1 MGVEKI
7 AIWKWLLHFGE
18 IGYAGDATR
27 MRPRGGWQRFKKRMQ
42 FGKFINTGEIGY
54 NLCLQRS
61 IPDWRRLTAAR
72 RHTDSTLFFFY
83 TILIRISVSINL
95 EWKSP
100 HIKPDW
106 IYGRQGEAPPEQWCA
121 PFFCLNFSASSCF
134 FFIMVV
140 DSTIT
145 ILLNCPVS
153 SEAQEREDLG
163 LRWGSATTGFFHTG
177 SIQCN
182 PTYM

>member
-7 AIWKWLLHFGE
+7 AIWKWLLNCGE

-27 MRPRGGWQRFKKRMQ
+27 MRPRGGWQSLDLRLMQ
-42 FGKFINTGEIGY
+42 FGKFINTCEIGYGY

-61 IPDWRRLTAAR
+61 IPDWRRRDWLQQDDIRTR
-72 RHTDSTLFFFY
+72 LWFFC

-100 HIKPDW
+100 HTKPDW

-145 ILLNCPVS
+145 ILLIN
-153 SEAQEREDLG
+153 
-163 LRWGSATTGFFHTG
+163 
-177 SIQCN
+177 
-182 PTYM
+182 